1 MNDKLFSNKVLVSK
15 ALVELQEWR
24 VLFELTDQFGPT
36 VYQVDRTVSLTK
48 VAAAVEPASPY
59 YKASRFGR
67 EWIESAVV
75 RINEKYQGDDDE
87 ADGEQHGVNSDDGPP
102 WEPLPLDRTDPN
114 FEQAMEVSEK
124 AIEAIEVDNGFAAN
138 LPDERNAIVKI
149 ARGTLEAVRDGTPSI
164 AQIKSGLL
172 SPFRYIAHKFPEA
185 AIGVAAKLAFEALKK
200 WLGF

>member
-1 MNDKLFSNKVLVSK
+1 MANNTGSIRTMVRPGSPCLF
-15 ALVELQEWR
+15 
-24 VLFELTDQFGPT
+24 
-36 VYQVDRTVSLTK
+36 
-48 VAAAVEPASPY
+48 
-59 YKASRFGR
+59 
-67 EWIESAVV
+67 
-75 RINEKYQGDDDE
+75 
-87 ADGEQHGVNSDDGPP
+87 
-102 WEPLPLDRTDPN
+102 DRTDPN

-124 AIEAIEVDNGFAAN
+124 AIEAIEGDNGFAAN

-172 SPFRYIAHKFPEA
+172 LPFRYIAHKFPEA